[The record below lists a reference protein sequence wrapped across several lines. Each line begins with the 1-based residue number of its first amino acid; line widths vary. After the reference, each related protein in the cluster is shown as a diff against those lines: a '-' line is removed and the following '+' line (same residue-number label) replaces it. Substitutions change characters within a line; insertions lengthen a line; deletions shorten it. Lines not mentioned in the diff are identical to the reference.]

1 MTGDLNRYEDP
12 WTAEVYD
19 FEYEGNARTADVPF
33 WRALAEETG
42 SPVLELACGT
52 ARVTIPL
59 ARAGWQVTG
68 LDMSPNMLA
77 IARRK
82 LEREG
87 RDIQARVRLVE
98 GDMRD
103 FSLDNEFA
111 LIIIPF
117 SAFQVLL
124 DRDDQRRCLAC
135 CARHLRPRGRLAIDV
150 FHPRLS
156 RLAAEGSVEEGPDEF
171 SGPEGVSV
179 RWSAHTD
186 YDIANQRLRSRCRYE
201 RTASGAE
208 ATVSEH
214 MLELHYFFR
223 FEMEWMLE
231 ACGFEVEALYG
242 NVDRGAFT
250 ADSPE
255 MIFVARKMR

>member
-1 MTGDLNRYEDP
+1 MKPDLNRYEDP

-19 FEYEGNARTADVPF
+19 FQESESARTADVPL
-33 WRALAEETG
+33 WLALAEEAG
-42 SPVLELACGT
+42 GPVLELACGT

-59 ARAGWQVTG
+59 ARAGREVTG

-82 LEREG
+82 LEQEG
-87 RDIQARVRLVE
+87 PDVRARISLVE

-103 FSLDNEFA
+103 FSLDQEFP

-124 DRDDQRRCLAC
+124 EREDQRRCLEC
-135 CARHLRPRGRLAIDV
+135 CARHLKAGGRLAIDV
-150 FHPRLS
+150 FHPKLS
-156 RLAAEGSVEEGPDEF
+156 RLTAEGGVEEGPDEF
-171 SGPEGVSV
+171 PGPDGVAV
-179 RWSAHTD
+179 RWSGHTT
-186 YDIANQRLRSRCRYE
+186 YDLANQRLRSRWQYE
-201 RTASGAE
+201 RSSPGGGT
-208 ATVSEH
+208 TVSEH
-214 MLELHYFFR
+214 VLELHYFFR

-242 NVDRGAFT
+242 NSDPSEFR

-255 MIFVARKMR
+255 MIFVARKKP